1 MDIVDAIL
9 IVFALAPTGMN
20 APRTML
26 FETLDEC
33 EAAGMLAIDT
43 APPSPNG
50 YPWQFACLSVPQA
63 FAKEDAT

>member
-9 IVFALAPTGMN
+9 VVFALSPTGIVSPLPMVFQT
-20 APRTML
+20 ADQCVT
-26 FETLDEC
+26 
-33 EAAGMLAIDT
+33 AGMMMIEG

-63 FAKEDAT
+63 RAKEEGT